1 MSEYDTNSLRE
12 NYHALRDIKK
22 IVEEAGNRGH
32 VIESNLVRE
41 YENFLA
47 AAQTDLPDLLQP
59 LNSQEFFS
67 HSGNSRTSY
76 YRYEGIL
83 VHISRNLGKLKV
95 RVDEQDETPVTVSKS
110 FHFVA
115 DDDLR
120 RILERDYKELQ
131 RGIVSGNWK
140 SAIILSGGSIEAI
153 LLDLLIRNAST
164 ASSSSKA
171 PRESDLNKWDLN
183 SLIEV
188 SVEESLINSG
198 VATLSHSVRD
208 YRNLIHPGVEIRKGL
223 KVEPEEAK
231 IAMNVLDMLIRELS

>member
-1 MSEYDTNSLRE
+1 MSEYDINSLRE

-22 IVEEAGNRGH
+22 IVEETGARGH

-47 AAQTDLPDLLQP
+47 NAEKDLPGLLNS

-67 HSGNSRTSY
+67 HQGGTHTSY

-83 VHISRNLGKLKV
+83 VHISRNLSKLNV
-95 RVDEQDETPVTVSKS
+95 RVDQQDSTPVTVSKT
-110 FHFVA
+110 FDFVT
-115 DDDLR
+115 DDELR
-120 RILERDYKELQ
+120 KILERDYQELQ
-131 RGIVSGNWK
+131 RGIVNGNWK
-140 SAIILSGGSIEAI
+140 SSIIISGGSIEAI
-153 LLDLLIRNAST
+153 LLDLLMRNAAAAT
-164 ASSSSKA
+164 SSSKA
-171 PRESDLNKWDLN
+171 PRESELNKWDLN

-188 SVEESLINSG
+188 SVEEKLINSG
-198 VATLSHSVRD
+198 VATLSHSVRE

>member
-1 MSEYDTNSLRE
+1 MSDYNINLLRE
-12 NYHALRDIKK
+12 NYHALRDIKQ
-22 IVEEAGNRGH
+22 IVEESGNKGH
-32 VIESNLVRE
+32 VIEGNLVRE
-41 YENFLA
+41 YENFLT
-47 AAQTDLPDLLQP
+47 AAQKDLPGLLQP

-67 HSGNSRTSY
+67 HNGNSRTSY

-95 RVDEQDETPVTVSKS
+95 RVDEQDKTPVTISKS

-115 DDDLR
+115 DEDLR
-120 RILERDYKELQ
+120 RILERDYQELQ

-153 LLDLLIRNAST
+153 LLDLLVRNTPT
-164 ASSSSKA
+164 AVASSKA
-171 PRESDLNKWDLN
+171 PRESDLTKWDLN

-188 SVEESLINSG
+188 SVETNLINGG
-198 VATLSHSVRD
+198 VATLSHSVRE
-208 YRNLIHPGVEIRKGL
+208 YRNLIHPGVELRKGL